1 VQAAALGI
9 LLVGIRSPEERPP
22 PLPIRD
28 VDITYDLTRP
38 HQPPARMRVRWLAR
52 EHLERADATDASA
65 TIFDHNRSEITLL
78 TPRSRTYRKLEGQP
92 RSPIQPNEG
101 TVLARGG
108 QSRVAA
114 QPCTE
119 WSWTED
125 AQTHTA
131 CTTPDGVLLRLSI
144 DGEIEAQARSVRY
157 EEQQPQLF
165 QVHPAMNRHLHPKA
179 ASSPRSSR
187 LDSRLAARTSPTA
200 KNQSRFCCSDLADG
214 GGSKMPTP
222 C

>member
-1 VQAAALGI
+1 MNVVRAMQTAALGI
-9 LLVGIRSPEERPP
+9 LLVGSGAQAEERPP
-22 PLPIRD
+22 PLPMRD

-38 HQPPARMRVRWLAR
+38 HQPPARVRVRWLAG

-78 TPRSRTYRKLEGQP
+78 TPESRTYRKLQGEPG
-92 RSPIQPNEG
+92 SPIQSNEG

-131 CTTPDGVLLRLSI
+131 FTTPDGVLLRLSI

-157 EEQQPQLF
+157 EEQQPELF
-165 QVHPAMNRHLHPKA
+165 QVPSGYEPA
-179 ASSPRSSR
+179 
-187 LDSRLAARTSPTA
+187 LAPE
-200 KNQSRFCCSDLADG
+200 G
-214 GGSKMPTP
+214 GFQP
-222 C
+222 